1 MPSKGKTNIKKAPQG
16 ITKITSKQSS
26 SRQRP
31 QSIPKAQ
38 TYKKG
43 KTYPQLI
50 YHPFVP
56 GGCIS

>member
-43 KTYPQLI
+43 KK
-50 YHPFVP
+50 
-56 GGCIS
+56 